1 MLGGGG
7 VVVVVGGARR
17 WWRGQLGVVGWVIGG
32 LRRGSN
38 YCLYCLYLCIAQ
50 TGCNIMN
57 PYAI

>member
-7 VVVVVGGARR
+7 VVVVVGGGVEVVVGGARR

-38 YCLYCLYLCIAQ
+38 YCLYC
-50 TGCNIMN
+50 
-57 PYAI
+57 